1 MRQVTSFALAVAF
14 LCFWVACPGDARPQ
28 DDKFTRDKE
37 LRRLEGTWLQVSVQ
51 SNGQTEEFV
60 PGTAPRL
67 VIRGSHFEV
76 KVDGKVLQSG
86 KLTIDSKAKPFRI
99 DQIVTEGMGKERIYP
114 GIYRVIG
121 DELRM
126 CVARDDVARPT
137 DFTAGAGSGLAVMV
151 YRRVLFKK

>member
-1 MRQVTSFALAVAF
+1 MRQVTSSALAVAF
-14 LCFWVACPGDARPQ
+14 LCFWAACPGGARPQ
-28 DDKFTRDKE
+28 DDEESRDKE

-51 SNGQTEEFV
+51 SNGQTQEFV

-67 VIRGSHFEV
+67 VIRGSLFEV

-86 KLTIDSKAKPFRI
+86 KLSIDSRTKPFRI
-99 DQIVTEGMGKERIYP
+99 DQLVTEGTGKERIYP
-114 GIYRVIG
+114 GIYKLTG

-137 DFTAGAGSGLAVMV
+137 DFTAGAGSGLAVQV
-151 YRRVLFKK
+151 YRRVTPKK